1 MAKISRFYQ
10 RLFGSTATSGQV
22 RQFGSLAASAPL
34 TTTDPATIQALSQW
48 LDGWAAATLGLA
60 NPTREDTNA
69 VDYIFARQLG
79 YILQAGV
86 PEWETNTIY
95 YIGSIVNAAGVLY
108 VSLTDANTGNAVTS
122 ATNWK
127 LLNSGAWVAKSAD
140 YTLTSLDGNVE
151 FDATAAAR
159 VATLPAASA
168 ANKLKKYTIT
178 KSDSSVNQVKIT
190 GGVVDYFCLAQY
202 DSITV
207 FSNGTVWY
215 QV

>member
-10 RLFGSTATSGQV
+10 RLFGSTATAGEV

-34 TTTDPATIQALSQW
+34 TTTDPATVQALSQW
-48 LDGWAAATLGLA
+48 LDGWVAATLGSA
-60 NPTREDTNA
+60 NPTVEDTNA
-69 VDYIFARQLG
+69 VHFVFARQLG

-86 PEWETNTIY
+86 PEWDATTIY
-95 YIGSIVNAAGVLY
+95 YIGSIVNAAGILY
-108 VSLTDANTGNAVTS
+108 VSLTDANVNNAVTS

-127 LLNSGAWVAKSAD
+127 LFAQGAFVAKSAD
-140 YTLTSLDGNVE
+140 YTLTSLDQNVE
-151 FDATAAAR
+151 FDATAAVR

-168 ANKLKKYTIT
+168 ANALKKYTVT
-178 KSDSSVNQVKIT
+178 KSDSSTNQVKVT
-190 GGVVDYFCLAQY
+190 GGVVDYYLLAQY

>member
-60 NPTREDTNA
+60 NPAREDRNA
-69 VDYIFARQLG
+69 VDFIFSRQLG
-79 YILQAGV
+79 YLLQAGV
-86 PEWETNTIY
+86 PEWDATTVY

-108 VSLTDANTGNAVTS
+108 VSLTDANTNNAVTV
-122 ATNWK
+122 AANWK
-127 LLNSGAWVAKSAD
+127 LFAQGAFVAKSAD
-140 YTLTSLDGNVE
+140 YTLTSLDQNVE
-151 FDATAAAR
+151 FDATAALR
-159 VATLPAASA
+159 TATLPAASA
-168 ANKLKKYTIT
+168 ANALKKYTIT

-190 GGVVDYFCLAQY
+190 GGVVDYYLLAQY